1 MCGSLVCHFLWGVE
15 LVRSRDCAVVTHGRE
30 YRLRAVSVSEMA
42 ESSTKDQNMEET
54 AISPVN
60 TDVVEVSK
68 DDGEEKKLQS
78 LLDFHLSD
86 NQPSSSRIMLVSKL
100 ADSDEAVMEVILNDF
115 KRLVKDFREEA
126 TGLGVVQDSVF
137 VGVFECFPD
146 GA

>member
-1 MCGSLVCHFLWGVE
+1 
-15 LVRSRDCAVVTHGRE
+15 
-30 YRLRAVSVSEMA
+30 
-42 ESSTKDQNMEET
+42 MEET

>member
-1 MCGSLVCHFLWGVE
+1 
-15 LVRSRDCAVVTHGRE
+15 
-30 YRLRAVSVSEMA
+30 MA
-42 ESSTKDQNMEET
+42 ESPTKELSMEET
-54 AISPVN
+54 AISALSV
-60 TDVVEVSK
+60 DVAEVSK

-86 NQPSSSRIMLVSKL
+86 DQPSSSRIMLVSKL
-100 ADSDEAVMEVILNDF
+100 ADSDEAVMGGILNDF
-115 KRLVKDFREEA
+115 KRLVKDFREEV